1 MVINY
6 NMFKSINE
14 IKIAAIIVLIT
25 ANLMAANAVCGVVKN
40 SKTKKPVVG
49 ANIELTGTQ
58 RGAISDE
65 KGKFCIDIS
74 ASLPITLKITHISY
88 INQEIEVTDISEME
102 ILLVPDVIQGEEVF
116 VIGTPPTYQL
126 DVLVPVDVLDIDDIE
141 LQGARDMEGALRR
154 VPSLDMVTTSSG
166 KQTVSI
172 RGSNPTDV
180 AVYLDGVKINDSNKG
195 IADLSFI
202 DFNTIEQIQIIK
214 GGGSILFGS
223 GSLGGVVNLESKQ
236 ALTNSFAYTQGQG
249 FTFDDDVDLSLSGS
263 VIYKKVGVGARY
275 SGSSRKYGGR
285 TTTSTIFKN
294 IYSTTQIPWGLLDL
308 RWNELNKTLMF
319 PSGNLET
326 ADKLSLLSFQ
336 YRGRMGKFPGWNI
349 FIGKRQWNLVQDF
362 YTSLNEELKDGSD
375 ILKISKLITMGPF
388 ESTAQLESE
397 KQYFLGEKSY
407 FDITG
412 QPSVNYKSR
421 LDRIDNGFALSSRL
435 VFDGEHPNIDFIRF
449 EFGYR
454 LDYFTTTQRQW
465 FEFPLAEIIG
475 EDLIYK
481 VPGADYLKT
490 IISRRIGMHLEGN
503 GSDLKYI
510 FFVGQGNNGRLPTL
524 GDYFHFQNT
533 ALDSLVDSTLV
544 MEDLGSTDMNLNL
557 IFSNIRTQ
565 IPIDEIKVTL
575 NLFLND
581 YTNKIAY
588 RIIEDNS
595 PVPYNS
601 KIADIRGYEGS
612 ISCDMFKEHIM
623 LMATGTYIDV
633 SNPVVFPFKPEYR
646 VVFVGAVN
654 WKWLNLSFD
663 HLNEGKQYYY
673 IPNIGEGFRNARENA
688 NLSVSIRKNFLGLN
702 WSLTYTWRNLMS
714 ADDNNLSLE
723 ESLRQGFNYFE
734 KYREIATIRVEL

>member
-1 MVINY
+1 M
-6 NMFKSINE
+6 KTT
-14 IKIAAIIVLIT
+14 KIIAILILIT
-25 ANLMAANAVCGVVKN
+25 ANLMAANAICGVVKS
-40 SKTKKPVVG
+40 SKTKKPIIG

-74 ASLPITLKITHISY
+74 ASFPITLKITHISY
-88 INQEIEVTDISEME
+88 INQEIEVNNISELE
-102 ILLVPDVIQGEEVF
+102 ILFVPDVIQGEEVF
-116 VIGTPPTYQL
+116 VVGTSPTYQL
-126 DVLVPVDVLDIDDIE
+126 DVSVPVDVLDMDDIE

-236 ALTNSFAYTQGQG
+236 ALTNSFAYSQGQG

-263 VIYKKVGVGARY
+263 VIYKMIGVGARY

-285 TTTSTIFKN
+285 TTTSTIYKN

-375 ILKISKLITMGPF
+375 LIKVSKSIIMGPL
-388 ESTAQLESE
+388 ENTAQLESE
-397 KQYFLGEKSY
+397 KQYFIGEKSY
-407 FDITG
+407 YDIAG
-412 QPSVNYKSR
+412 QPLVDYKSQ
-421 LDRIDNGFALSSRL
+421 LDRSDNGFALSSRL

-454 LDYFTTTQRQW
+454 MDYISTSQQQW
-465 FEFPLAEIIG
+465 FEFPLANIIG
-475 EDLIYK
+475 EDLIYR
-481 VPGADYLKT
+481 VPGANYLKT
-490 IISRRIGMHLEGN
+490 TISQRIGMHLEG
-503 GSDLKYI
+503 GGPDLKYI
-510 FFVGQGNNGRLPTL
+510 FFISQGNNGRLPTL
-524 GDYFHFQNT
+524 GDYFRFQNT
-533 ALDSLVDSTLV
+533 ALDSSADSTLT
-544 MEDLGSTDMNLNL
+544 MEYLGSTDVNVDL
-557 IFSNIRTQ
+557 IFSNIKTQ
-565 IPIDEIKVTL
+565 TPIDEIKVTL

-588 RIIEDNS
+588 RLIEDNT

-601 KIADIRGYEGS
+601 KIADIRGGEAS
-612 ISCDMFKEHIM
+612 ISFDIFRKHIM
-623 LMATGTYIDV
+623 LMATGTYLDV
-633 SNPVVFPFKPEYR
+633 SNPIVFPYKPEYR
-646 VVFVGAVN
+646 VVFAGAVN
-654 WKWLNLSFD
+654 WRGLNVSFD
-663 HLNEGKQYYY
+663 HLTEGKQYYY

-688 NLSVSIRKNFLGLN
+688 NLSVSIRKRYLGLN

-714 ADDNNLSLE
+714 ADEKDLSLE
-723 ESLRQGFNYFE
+723 ESLRRGFNYFE